1 MIDPHRS
8 IFKFKGAVRN
18 IPGNVRRHEVTESLR
33 TVPEN
38 MGKGKIFKEL
48 RQRILFSQWVK
59 RDMEISVENR
69 TGKEKGS
76 FYGTMTSRLILILG
90 RNKRTNHDGWICE
103 VRDKKSDCQEAAD
116 S

>member
-59 RDMEISVENR
+59 RDMEISIENR
-69 TGKEKGS
+69 TGKEK
-76 FYGTMTSRLILILG
+76 RIILWNNDQQAYIDPWQ
-90 RNKRTNHDGWICE
+90 K
-103 VRDKKSDCQEAAD
+103 QEN
-116 S
+116 